1 MAYYN
6 KGKIAIPNVTGDI
19 VITITAVP
27 QAQENAFPSKFYD
40 TDGVT
45 LYDGKG
51 YKSGFRFNSSNEEV
65 SAPAGNSITGYLD
78 ITGYNKV
85 TVSGAVLSETNGGN
99 KYVFYDASHNLI
111 SGDGFSIVPNG
122 VFAKDGSGDFE
133 IPANTKYMRF
143 CVNTSCCTGTPPAL
157 TVVLGWL
164 NEDLPA

>member
-1 MAYYN
+1 MANYN

-19 VITITAVP
+19 VITITAVQ

-51 YKSGFRFNSSNEEV
+51 YKSGWRFNSKDVET
-65 SAPAGNSITGYLD
+65 SAQSGDSITGYLD

-85 TVSGAVLSETNGGN
+85 TVSGAVLSQTEGGK
-99 KYVFYDASHNLI
+99 KYLFYDSSHNLI
-111 SGDGFSIVPNG
+111 SGSGFGIVPNG
-122 VFAKDGSGDFE
+122 VFAKGGTGDYE
-133 IPANTKYMRF
+133 IPANTKYIRF

-157 TVVLGWL
+157 TVVLG
-164 NEDLPA
+164 

>member
-1 MAYYN
+1 MANYN

-19 VITITAVP
+19 VITITAVQ

-45 LYDGKG
+45 LYNGLG
-51 YKSGFRFNSSNEEV
+51 YKSGRRFNSASEEV
-65 SAPAGNSITGYLD
+65 SATSDDSITGYLD

-85 TVSGAVLSETNGGN
+85 TVNGAVLSATAGGH
-99 KYVFYDASHNLI
+99 KYVFYDASHSLI
-111 SGDGFSIVPNG
+111 SGSGYGIAPNG

-143 CVNTSCCTGTPPAL
+143 CVNTSCATGNPPAL
-157 TVVLGWL
+157 TVVLG
-164 NEDLPA
+164 

>member
-6 KGKIAIPNVTGDI
+6 KGKIAIPNVTGNI
-19 VITITAVP
+19 VITITAVQ

-51 YKSGFRFNSSNEEV
+51 YKSGFRFNSTGEEV
-65 SAPAGNSITGYLD
+65 SAGSADSITGYLD
-78 ITGYNKV
+78 ITGFNKV
-85 TVSGAVLSETNGGN
+85 TVSGAVLSYTSGGY
-99 KYVFYDASHNLI
+99 KCVVYDANHTVI
-111 SGDGFSIVPNG
+111 SGIAETFGVAPNG

-143 CVNTSCCTGTPPAL
+143 CVNTSCCTGTPTAL
-157 TVVLGWL
+157 TVVLG
-164 NEDLPA
+164 